1 MTSKTSAT
9 KTSTL
14 IQGAV
19 SASLIALAGL
29 HLSAATIEWEPPQ
42 DIVSADDVATEG
54 ETCFAYNKTGTDY
67 TVNGVLFKGDTSVR
81 YIPTN
86 TTDVVLSV
94 VEGAGNSWENNAL
107 AFGGGKG
114 SKDYEYMLYGGA
126 FYRYPGTVA
135 MTLQSLQ
142 PGEEYLVQIWMSD
155 RRTVQGGSYSDVI
168 DDSCTIESQP
178 STGAAGQYAVG
189 RFRADAATQTISIYS
204 ARSPLVNAIQ
214 VRKLSGIKWG
224 KVQRVGNG
232 SEVSVDGTA
241 VCAYQFSSTATLSVN
256 GAVFSAFDINAAHD
270 DVELASD
277 GGTGHTLKRSTSNSL
292 GQDADYPDETPTSY
306 KTMLANC
313 AYVAMREGGS
323 TGIYWMDLKFKQL
336 VPGHTYLVQLWYE
349 DARTSDALGNLQRID
364 GVRSLYA
371 FDADNGKLGSYVTGT
386 FIATET
392 SRTIR
397 IRGDKVSNTAL
408 NNPMLNAF
416 QLRDITKNYWCE
428 SASAGFMSGASDIKT
443 EGTLLYAYTPDDR
456 DQTVNGVTFISQ
468 SSTADWGDGNVTM
481 TGFGNRRHDTTFFP
495 SPASDFENLLAPGI
509 YGSARTREAT
519 LTLSNLE
526 ADKPHLVQIIV
537 NDSRTAAELDTRG
550 FKVSGL
556 MDDYAYYQDATT
568 AKRYGSQVSLVLWPS
583 SATVT
588 LKLLYTGS
596 TADNTSPQ
604 LNALQVR
611 KLDIAQHNID
621 RTLDIYTDRYI
632 EKTTLGRLTL
642 ESCPNLR
649 YATITAGTLVFG
661 ANASTVSLD
670 DLNVY
675 SPGNVEIVAGATV
688 AVDAETFDLSAVSTV
703 RVPSG
708 FKLASGNRY
717 VLTTSGRFSGA
728 LPVLTSDVGGLHLEV
743 ASLPGGGEALMLV
756 HRGLYFVIQ

>member
-9 KTSTL
+9 KTSTRIL
-14 IQGAV
+14 CTV

-29 HLSAATIEWEPPQ
+29 HLSAATIEWESPH

-67 TVNGVLFKGDTSVR
+67 TVNGVLFKGDTSVQ

-94 VEGAGNSWENNAL
+94 VEGAGNSWENNAS
-107 AFGGGKG
+107 AFGDGKG
-114 SKDYEYMLYGGA
+114 STDYEYMLYGGA
-126 FYRYPGTVA
+126 FYRYSGTVA

-142 PGEEYLVQIWMSD
+142 PGEEYLVQIWMSE
-155 RRTVQGGSYSDVI
+155 RRSGYDPYNDTLDGV
-168 DDSCTIESQP
+168 CTITANP
-178 STGAAGQYAVG
+178 SNGAPGQYAVG

-224 KVQRVGNG
+224 EVQRVGNG
-232 SEVSVDGTA
+232 SEVSVEGAA
-241 VCAYQFSSTATLSVN
+241 VCAYQFSGTASLTVN
-256 GAVFSAFDINAAHD
+256 GVAFAQFDINTVHD
-270 DVELASD
+270 GVELASD
-277 GGTGHTLKRSTSNSL
+277 GGTGHTLKRSNSNSL
-292 GQDADYPDETPTSY
+292 GQDAVYPLETPASY

-313 AYVAMREGGS
+313 AYVARQAGVS

-371 FDADNGKLGSYVTGT
+371 FDADNGNLGSYVTGT

-397 IRGDKVSNTAL
+397 IRGDKVSNSAL

-456 DQTVNGVTFISQ
+456 DQTVNGVTFSSQ
-468 SSTADWGDGNVTM
+468 SSTANWGDGNVTM
-481 TGFGNRRHDTTFFP
+481 TGFVSRRHDTTFFP

-509 YGSARTREAT
+509 YGSARTTEAT

-526 ADKPHLVQIIV
+526 ADTPYLVQIIV
-537 NDSRTAAELDTRG
+537 NDSRTTAGLDTRG
-550 FKVSGL
+550 FKVSGI

-632 EKTTLGRLTL
+632 EKTTPGRLTL

-649 YATITAGTLVFG
+649 YATVTAGTLVFG
-661 ANASTVSLD
+661 ANAATVLLD

-717 VLTTSGRFSGA
+717 VLTTSGCFSGA
-728 LPVLTSDVGGLHLEV
+728 LPVLASEVGGLHLEV

-756 HRGLYFVIQ
+756 HRGLTVVIR